1 MEGGSSICCVR
12 QGFRG
17 EDGEVGGHLVQVPVF
32 SPLQIE
38 FYFPLCVGPL
48 AVKLSGPRRAIE
60 EKNNLWCAVNPQ
72 LIICQLPWPKCKERE
87 K

>member
-1 MEGGSSICCVR
+1 MEGGSSICWVR

-17 EDGEVGGHLVQVPVF
+17 EDGRWGVGGHLVQVPVF
-32 SPLQIE
+32 FFPLQIE

-48 AVKLSGPRRAIE
+48 AVKLPGPRRAIE

-72 LIICQLPWPKCKERE
+72 LIICQLPWP
-87 K
+87 